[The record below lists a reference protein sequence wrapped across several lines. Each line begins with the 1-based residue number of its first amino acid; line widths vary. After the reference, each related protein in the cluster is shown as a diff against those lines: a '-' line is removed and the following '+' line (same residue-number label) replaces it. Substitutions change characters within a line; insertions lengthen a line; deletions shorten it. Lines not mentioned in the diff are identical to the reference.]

1 MLEQP
6 AEVQPTTND
15 YGADVASSS
24 LQVCFWAQKTIGNNS
39 CCERNQYRNF
49 VKLAK
54 IKIPKWNAEDIKS
67 LLKIIFSARRQ
78 KQAAENELESF

>member
-6 AEVQPTTND
+6 AEEQPTTND

-54 IKIPKWNAEDIKS
+54 IKCQNGTPKISSHCSKS
-67 LLKIIFSARRQ
+67 FFGPASKAGGG
-78 KQAAENELESF
+78 K